1 MALVGGIVGPSSG
14 AVLEGWFNR
23 REAQRQLE
31 EAMAGTPQ
39 QDWSTAGKAA
49 ARLKHRDHVVDD
61 GEANTAQA
69 RSEQSKYPPIAL
81 MGPWSQR
88 SSDGKVLDARNPQLK
103 GFDEKTSKELPD
115 RRDEH
120 KSTYRNED
128 GTETTVYSQNRA
140 NYRDGDGKW
149 QRVDTNLKQDN
160 GGWRNTAD
168 AVTTRLAGRA
178 DAQPLVTLELDRDHA
193 LSYRLQDAAAVAGQ
207 AAGSAVTYPRVRPDA
222 DLRINATPGGFKEDL
237 VLHSVNAPTTWLF
250 PLQLKGLSA
259 KVVDNAVVLTDAK
272 GTERAVIP
280 AGFMTDSNVDEN
292 TGDPATSYGVR
303 YEIVNGNTLK
313 VELDQA
319 WLKDSARKFPV
330 TVDPSVIEYTK
341 KPSMY
346 VQRTGTSH
354 FSKSDGL
361 ELKVGRASGNINA
374 ATYLSFPGI
383 ENDLRDHRI
392 FGAQLFLL
400 NYYSWSCRPAPLNV
414 HPVTQAWTAG
424 TGHTYPGPAVG
435 GAVASSSFAQGYI
448 PSGANSSACPATGQ
462 AINLG
467 DGGRDLVQRWVNHQQ
482 PNFGLSLRASE
493 TDVFGWK
500 KIAGHASAV
509 PPSLYIT
516 HSPYNATYHI
526 ENGVPSPPVTRN
538 QDGVVKVKVTN
549 LGKNTWRP
557 GEYFLAYRRF
567 DARGGYQAEVEAAQI
582 PHDVPRNQSVTLDA
596 KIGRVEPGQYSLE
609 FTMVHKGVKVFT
621 DEQVAPARLGLQ
633 VFDVPP
639 IVTGQY
645 PPNGHS
651 APSLEQQLW
660 VNATDVDAPGGSQL
674 KYRFEVCEA
683 DKENKPIGGSCF
695 DSGYVD
701 RPTWTIPKGKIRW
714 SKTYVWRAFAYDNVT
729 ESPALP
735 YSALLTNVPQPE
747 VTSQIGAAPYSGGDR
762 DFNPVNGNYTSAA
775 VDASMATVGPDLTL
789 ARTYNSLD
797 PRRDLAF
804 GSGWVSRLDMRV
816 VEDTDGSGNVVVT
829 YPDGQ
834 TVRFGAHRNTDGTF
848 DRTYAPP
855 PGRFSTFFLETID
868 GTETWVLIDKAAN
881 QYKFRKLDGRLIE
894 IHDAQRR
901 GVKLTYGLPDVG
913 PTRITSTLTDAN
925 GRARQ
930 LRLEWGTNKHV
941 KRVFI
946 QETETK
952 LLEWKYTYDTTDPH
966 KLVSVCNPKGECT
979 NYEYEQGSHYRSV
992 VLDSRPKHYWR
1003 LGEGSGDSA
1012 RSEILTNL
1020 GKDAGKFS
1028 NVQLGKESPLAPN
1041 QNPAVGFEA
1050 ANKSVVELPRDSI
1063 RLSRDVAVELWFR
1076 TTGNGPLVGYQNKAI
1091 GEESSNG
1098 SPLLYVGEDGKLRG
1112 QFWNGRVA
1120 PLTSTGAVNDG
1131 NWHHVV
1137 LSGAVSKQQLFVD
1150 GVQQGG
1156 DLDGAIDHAN
1166 HTFTQ
1171 LGAAYGPVEN
1181 DWPGYGTGKRR
1192 YFTGEIDEVAIYEHS
1207 LGLPAVKA
1215 HLAEKAP
1222 SPHLTKI
1229 TLPSG
1234 RTASTIA
1241 YDHGNDRV
1249 REVVDSDGGKW
1260 QIDQPI
1266 MTGSEDNLI
1275 RTIQVTDPGE
1285 RLHSYD
1291 YDAKRSRILRYVSPI
1306 GMSTR
1311 PEDRLP
1317 QPATP
1322 TSNPNCQPASGVE
1335 DGAPVFCVGKGG
1347 TTPPQ
1352 VVDSAGKTRG
1362 VRTYDYDQSGFQSTI
1377 SDELG
1382 NQVKMVNDERG
1393 NVKQT
1398 TNCRRSGTDCFTSY
1412 VEHFLNPADF
1422 TDPRNDKVIGER
1434 DARSSGP
1441 ADNTYLDKSEYD
1453 TAGNLVTSTAAGGQI
1468 VKHRYSTDTS
1478 DLAVDGGNVP
1488 AGLVM
1493 STDQTGS
1500 GQTTYGYYRNGDLA
1514 WSNSP
1519 TGLKTSYKYDSL
1531 GRKTEETETS
1541 SGPAVTTKFTY
1552 DDLSRVVA
1560 TTDPAITNRVT
1571 NVTHTKETRTSYDA
1585 DGNRTRLE
1593 AVDLTGG
1600 DAARVATFGYDDR
1613 GRLTEEVDAEGRKT
1627 SHGYDHF
1634 GNKMWTVTP
1643 GGVRTDFTYTARNKI
1658 AEVWLRGYTG
1668 DPIDPTRPNED
1679 QNDET
1684 DPATNTRPGKDSL
1697 LVHSYLYD
1705 LAGRLYADVDAMG
1718 RTTKYAYYRDNSLRA
1733 IVAVGAGRDADGN
1746 RRDITVQDNVYD
1758 PAGHLIRQTVAGG
1771 TVTEYEIDEAGRTK
1785 KTVQDPGGLAR
1796 TTTLTYDAAGQVK
1809 KVEKTGNPSNY
1820 SYVGPSVTEVVD
1832 FEYDASG
1839 RQTKEIVNK
1848 GSERLTTVRTY
1859 DAYDRVK
1866 TEIDPRGI
1874 ADPARQAEYT
1884 NSYTYDEKGQLVELA
1899 GPQVQVEENGGT
1911 ARAARARIISGY
1923 NAFGQ
1928 LTHHKDAKSDLSVTT
1943 YDRLG
1948 RQVSK
1953 QSPSYTPPGATEPI
1967 VPEVRTEYE
1976 PDGKVSAVIDAGGA
1990 ITRFRYNQLGQLV
2003 EKVLPAPDAPTQPG
2017 PKTTFV
2023 HTRTGELLT
2032 TTDPSGAITKQ
2043 VYDDLKRPISATQIE
2058 RKPRAAVFT
2067 STVQYDDAGRV
2078 LKSTNP
2084 VGEIAEQVYDKLG
2097 QRIRTIDPDG
2107 SKTEFGY
2114 DGAGRE
2120 VRAVDGMGRITDR
2133 VYNQVGWLTGTLNL
2147 APDGSFIRGEQ
2158 LKHDAVGNVVEE
2170 IDALGRSTKFTFDA
2184 ADRLVKQV
2192 EPVSATDSITT
2203 TFGYNIAD
2211 QRTRT
2216 TDGRG
2221 NSTITTY
2228 NTLGL
2233 PEKVIEPSTTAHPG
2247 ESDRT
2252 WVTTYDKR
2260 GLATKVQAPGGVTR
2274 ERTYDA
2280 HGRLRAESGSGAP
2293 HATQTRTRDYDERGQ
2308 LVGVNA
2314 RNTKN
2319 IYSYNDRG
2327 QLLTA
2332 TGPSGDS
2339 SFGYDAAGR
2348 LTTATDAAGT
2358 NTFTYLKGRL
2368 STVQDGVTNALQ
2380 SFNYNA
2386 AGDLERVTY
2395 GPDAIRKY
2403 EYDSLGRQVS
2413 DKIETSTGAS
2423 IGSITYGY
2431 DLNDQLTS
2439 KVTTGTAGASSNT
2452 YGYDHAG
2459 RMTSW
2464 TSNGVTTA
2472 YEWDKSGNRVRAGD
2486 KVSSFDER
2494 NRLLS
2499 DGDYTYTYSARGTL
2513 ETRTSS
2519 GLTDTYGWDSF
2530 DQAVLR
2536 GSTSF
2541 TYDGIGRMIGRNGGT
2556 FRYSGF
2562 GIDPVSDGE
2571 TSFSR
2576 SVDGSLLA
2584 VGTGSDKKLTVSD
2597 RHGDVVG
2604 TLRPGGSSIED
2615 SVAYD
2620 PFGKRIA
2627 GTGLKVGFQGD
2638 WTDPESGE
2646 VNMGARW
2653 YNPSSGSFISRDSI
2667 SLPSSPSIAMN
2678 RYTYGAGAPMNYT
2691 DPDGHFFGWI
2701 KEKASQAWNGVKSG
2715 ATAAWNWAK
2724 TDGLEFVKEVSGY
2737 NDIKGCLTNPSWGG
2751 CAMAALNFI
2760 PAGKVVN
2767 LAAKGIKAGVKAVKA
2782 TKIGRAADNLGGGA
2796 SRLMKSAGDFMRG
2809 AAKMITEVKWVK
2821 VGGKL
2826 VKQTVS
2832 RVVKGAAKYGA
2843 GAARA
2848 VARSAGDIVRSMPGH
2863 QFAKMAAEQAAKRIP
2878 PSTFAALRKPMLSAK
2893 DLVVTSPFSPA
2904 NIVSHALD
2912 NVVDGGAVLD
2922 FFRTMVL
2929 KNTDD
2934 VIKDAPAAARMGS
2947 EVAQGAGAKVDDFA
2961 RPGRA
2966 GGSSADDLADGASG
2980 AACDLSARLGVTNSF
2995 VPGTLVLM
3003 ADGSRKKIEHVRA
3016 GDWVL
3021 AKDPTTGKS
3030 GARKVTEVRTK
3041 TSLRTMVEL
3050 TDSSSGKIKA
3060 TDEHPFWVESEKRWV
3075 KAVDL
3080 KPAYRFLTADNR
3092 QAEVTGTR
3100 TWSGLQKVHNF
3111 TVDGL
3116 HTYYVASSQE
3126 AAPLLVHN
3134 EGKKRGPAGCDD
3146 DKITLYRGTDRGLEN
3161 QLFDETGFIMSDV
3174 EQEAYRN
3181 TGSTRKSRAVT
3192 EAAHKRNVAH
3202 FGSEDGYVQAHSR
3215 NEEGDEAPAGR
3226 TIISWT
3232 EDERVAR
3239 GIFANG
3245 GEMYRIKVR
3254 RGDVL
3259 KQTLPG
3265 AGESE
3270 FLVRT
3275 RVRATRM

>member
-14 AVLEGWFNR
+14 AVLEGWFAQ

-39 QDWSTAGKAA
+39 QDWTTAGKAA
-49 ARLKHRDHVVDD
+49 ARLKHRDHVVED
-61 GEANTAQA
+61 GVANTAEA
-69 RSEQSKYPPIAL
+69 RSEQAKYPPISRT
-81 MGPWSQR
+81 GPWSQP
-88 SSDGKVLDARNPQLK
+88 SSTTKVLDSPQPQVK
-103 GFDEKTSKELPD
+103 GFDQKTSQELPE
-115 RRDEH
+115 RREEH
-120 KSTYRNED
+120 RSTYRNAD
-128 GTETTVYSQNRA
+128 GTDTTVYSQSRVNF
-140 NYRDGDGKW
+140 RDADGKW
-149 QRVDTNLKQDN
+149 QRVDTGLKQD
-160 GGWRNTAD
+160 GTGWRNAAD

-178 DAQPLVTLELDRDHA
+178 DASQLVTLELDRDHSM
-193 LSYRLQDAAAVAGQ
+193 SYRLRDAAPVAGR
-207 AAGSAVTYPRVRPDA
+207 ADGSAVTYPGVRA
-222 DLRINATPGGFKEDL
+222 ESDLRITATPGGFKEDL
-237 VLHSVNAPTTWLF
+237 VLHSASAPTTWFF

-259 KVVDNAVVLTDAK
+259 KVVDNAVVLTD
-272 GTERAVIP
+272 GTGAERAVIP
-280 AGFMTDSNVDEN
+280 AGFMTDSNVDAN

-303 YEIVNGNTLK
+303 YEIVDGTTLK
-313 VELDQA
+313 VELDRA
-319 WLKDSARKFPV
+319 WLADGARKFPV
-330 TVDPSVIEYTK
+330 TVDPSVLERKAAT
-341 KPSMY
+341 SMY
-346 VQRTGTSH
+346 VQRTGSSS
-354 FSKSDGL
+354 FSRSDGL
-361 ELKVGRASGNINA
+361 ELKVGRASGGINA
-374 ATYLSFPGI
+374 TTYLAFPGI
-383 ENDLRDHRI
+383 ENDLRNHRI

-400 NYYSWSCRPAPLNV
+400 NYYSWSCRPAPMSV
-414 HPVTQAWTAG
+414 HPVTQGWTAG
-424 TGHTYPGPAVG
+424 AGHTYPGPAVG
-435 GAVASSSFAQGYI
+435 DAVASSSFAQGYI

-467 DGGRDLVQRWVNHQQ
+467 DAGRDLVQRWVNHSQA
-482 PNFGLSLRASE
+482 NFGLSLRASE

-500 KIAGHASAV
+500 KIAGHNSAV
-509 PPSLYIT
+509 PPTLYVT

-526 ENGVPSPPVTRN
+526 ENGVPAPPVTRN
-538 QDGVVKVKVTN
+538 QDGVIKVKVTN
-549 LGKNTWRP
+549 LGRDTWRP

-567 DARGGYQAEVEAAQI
+567 DARGGYQAETESAQL
-582 PHDVPRNQSVTLDA
+582 PHDVPRGQSVTLDA

-621 DEQVAPARLGLQ
+621 DEQVPPARLGLQ

-651 APSLEQQLW
+651 ATSLAQQLW

-683 DKENKPIGGSCF
+683 DRENKPVAGSCF
-695 DSGYVD
+695 DSGRVD
-701 RPTWTIPKGKIRW
+701 RPTWTIPAGKIRW
-714 SKTYVWRAFAYDNVT
+714 SKTYLWRAFAFDGSS
-729 ESPALP
+729 ESEALP
-735 YSALLTNVPQPE
+735 FSALLTNVPQPE

-775 VDASMATVGPDLTL
+775 IDASLATVGPDLTL

-855 PGRFSTFFLETID
+855 PGRFATFFLETID
-868 GTETWVLIDKAAN
+868 GSQTYVLVDKAAN
-881 QYKFRKLDGRLIE
+881 HYKFRKLDGRLIE
-894 IHDAQRR
+894 IHDAHRR

-913 PTRITSTLTDAN
+913 PTRITSTVSN
-925 GRARQ
+925 RQ

-941 KRVFI
+941 KRAFI
-946 QETETK
+946 QESESK
-952 LLEWKYTYDTTDPH
+952 VLEWKYTYDTTDPH
-966 KLVSVCNPKGECT
+966 KLISVCNPKSECT
-979 NYEYEQGSHYRSV
+979 TYDYEQGSHYRSV

-1003 LGEGSGDSA
+1003 LGETTGDSA

-1020 GKDAGKFS
+1020 GKDAAKFKD
-1028 NVQLGKESPLAPN
+1028 VQLGKASPLDGN
-1041 QNPAVGFEA
+1041 QNPAAGF
-1050 ANKSVVELPRDSI
+1050 NGTSSVVELPRDAV
-1063 RLSRDVAVELWFR
+1063 RLSRDVAVEMWFR
-1076 TTGNGPLVGYQNKAI
+1076 TTGNGPLLGYQNKAV
-1091 GEESSNG
+1091 GEDATSG
-1098 SPLLYVGEDGKLRG
+1098 VPMLYVGTDGKLRG

-1120 PLTSTGAVNDG
+1120 PLTSAAAVNDG

-1137 LSGAVSKQQLFVD
+1137 LTGAVSKQQLFVD

-1156 DLDGAIDHAN
+1156 DLDGDIDHAN
-1166 HTFTQ
+1166 LSFAQ
-1171 LGAAYGPVEN
+1171 AGAAYAPVEG
-1181 DWPGYGTGKRR
+1181 DWPGYGAGKRR
-1192 YFTGEIDEVAIYEHS
+1192 FFTGEVDEVAVYEHS

-1215 HLAEKAP
+1215 HIAEKAQA
-1222 SPHLTKI
+1222 PHLTKI

-1249 REVVDSDGGKW
+1249 REVVDADGGKW
-1260 QIDQPI
+1260 KIEQPV

-1275 RTIQVTDPGE
+1275 RTVGVTDPGE
-1285 RLHSYD
+1285 RPHSYD
-1291 YDAKRSRILRYVSPI
+1291 YDAKRSRILRYTSPI

-1317 QPATP
+1317 QPAAP
-1322 TSNPNCQPASGVE
+1322 TTNPNCQPASGVE

-1352 VVDSAGKTRG
+1352 IVDSTGKTRG
-1362 VRTYDYDQSGFQSTI
+1362 VRSYDYDASGFQSTI
-1377 SDELG
+1377 TDELG

-1398 TNCRRSGTDCFTSY
+1398 TTCRRSGTDCSTSY

-1441 ADNTYLDKSEYD
+1441 ADDRYLDRSEYD
-1453 TAGNLVTSTAAGGQI
+1453 VHGNLVTGTAAGGQ
-1468 VKHRYSTDTS
+1468 VVTHRYSTDSS
-1478 DLAVDGGNVP
+1478 DQAADGGNVP

-1493 STDQTGS
+1493 STQQTGS
-1500 GQTTYGYYRNGDLA
+1500 GTTLYSYFRNGDLE
-1514 WSNSP
+1514 SETSP

-1531 GRKTEETETS
+1531 GRKTEETES
-1541 SGPAVTTKFTY
+1541 SPSTPPVTTKYTY

-1560 TTDPAITNRVT
+1560 TTDPAITNTVSG
-1571 NVTHTKETRTSYDA
+1571 VVHTRETRSTFDA
-1585 DGNRTRLE
+1585 DGNRTKLE

-1600 DAARVATFGYDDR
+1600 DAPRVATFGYDDR
-1613 GRLTEEVDAEGRKT
+1613 GRLAEEVDAEGNKT

-1634 GNKMWTVTP
+1634 GNKMWTVSP

-1668 DPIDPTRPNED
+1668 DPVDPTRPNEG
-1679 QNDET
+1679 QNDQDDVDAPT
-1684 DPATNTRPGKDSL
+1684 KPGKDSL

-1705 LAGRLYADVDAMG
+1705 LAGRLHADVDAMG

-1746 RRDITVQDNVYD
+1746 RRDITVQDNAYD
-1758 PAGHLIRQTVAGG
+1758 PAGHLVRQVVAGG
-1771 TVTEYEIDEAGRTK
+1771 LVTEYEVDEAGRTR

-1796 TTTLTYDAAGQVK
+1796 TTELTYDAAGQVK
-1809 KVEKTGNPSNY
+1809 RVVKTGNPSNFPAT
-1820 SYVGPSVTEVVD
+1820 SSVTEVVD
-1832 FEYDASG
+1832 FEYDAMG
-1839 RQTKEIVNK
+1839 RQTKEIVHR
-1848 GSERLTTVRTY
+1848 GAADPLVTERTY
-1859 DAYDRVK
+1859 DAYDRVR
-1866 TEIDPRGI
+1866 TEVDPRGV
-1874 ADPARQAEYT
+1874 ADPARRAEYT
-1884 NSYTYDEKGQLVELA
+1884 NSYTYDAKGQLVQLT
-1899 GPQVQVEENGGT
+1899 GPLVKAEENG
-1911 ARAARARIISGY
+1911 APAQDARARITSGY
-1923 NAFGQ
+1923 NTFGQ
-1928 LTHHKDAKSDLSVTT
+1928 VTHHRDAKNDVTET
-1943 YDRLG
+1943 TFDKLG
-1948 RQVSK
+1948 RQVAK
-1953 QSPSYTPPGATEPI
+1953 KSPGYTPPGATEAI

-1990 ITRFRYNQLGQLV
+1990 VTRFRYNQLGQLV
-2003 EKVLPAPDAPTQPG
+2003 EKVLPSPDAPTQPG
-2017 PKTTFV
+2017 AKTSYV

-2043 VYDDLKRPISATQIE
+2043 VYDDLKRPIAATQIE

-2067 STVQYDDAGRV
+2067 STFSYDDAGRV

-2084 VGEIAEQVYDKLG
+2084 AGDVSEQVYDKLG
-2097 QRIRTIDPDG
+2097 QRIRSIDPDG
-2107 SKTEFGY
+2107 AKTEFGY

-2120 VRAVDGMGRITDR
+2120 VRTVDGMGRITDR

-2170 IDALGRSTKFTFDA
+2170 IDALGRSTKFTYDA

-2203 TFGYNIAD
+2203 TFGYSVAD

-2228 NTLGL
+2228 NALGL
-2233 PEKVIEPSTTAHPG
+2233 PEKVIEPATTAHPN
-2247 ESDRT
+2247 EADRT
-2252 WVTTYDKR
+2252 WTTTYDKR
-2260 GLATKVQAPGGVTR
+2260 GLATKVQVPGGITR

-2280 HGRLRAESGSGAP
+2280 LGRLRTESGSGAA
-2293 HATQTRTRDYDERGQ
+2293 HATQTRTRDYDERG
-2308 LVGVNA
+2308 LVVGVNA

-2319 IYSYNDRG
+2319 VYTYNDRG

-2332 TGPSGDS
+2332 TGPSGNS

-2348 LTTATDAAGT
+2348 LTTKTDAAGT

-2368 STVQDGVTNALQ
+2368 SSIQDGVTNALQ
-2380 SFNYNA
+2380 SLAYNA
-2386 AGDLERVTY
+2386 AGDLDRITY

-2403 EYDSLGRQVS
+2403 EYDDLGREKA
-2413 DKIETSTGAS
+2413 DKIETSTGAT

-2439 KVTTGTAGASSNT
+2439 KVTTGTAGASTNT

-2464 TSNGVTTA
+2464 TSNGVTTD
-2472 YEWDKSGNRVRAGD
+2472 YGWDKSGNRVRAGD
-2486 KVSSFDER
+2486 KVSTFDQR
-2494 NRLLS
+2494 NRLES

-2513 ETRTSS
+2513 EGRTSS
-2519 GLTDTYGWDSF
+2519 GLTDTYGWDAF

-2536 GSTSF
+2536 GSTTF
-2541 TYDGIGRMIGRNGGT
+2541 TYDGLGRMIGRNGGT
-2556 FRYSGF
+2556 FAYAGF

-2571 TSFSR
+2571 SLFSR
-2576 SVDGSLLA
+2576 GIDDSLLA
-2584 VGTGSDKKLTVSD
+2584 VGTGDQKKLTVSD

-2620 PFGKRIA
+2620 PFGKRVA
-2627 GTGLKVGFQGD
+2627 GTGLKVGYQGD

-2653 YNPSSGSFISRDSI
+2653 YSPSTGSFTSRDSI
-2667 SLPSSPSIAMN
+2667 VLPSSPSIAMN
-2678 RYTYGAGAPMNYT
+2678 RYTYGAGSPMNYD

-2701 KEKASQAWNGVKSG
+2701 KEKAKQVGNAISDG
-2715 ATAAWNWAK
+2715 AKAAWNWAK

-2782 TKIGRAADNLGGGA
+2782 TKIGRAAENIGGG
-2796 SRLMKSAGDFMRG
+2796 LKSAGGIMR
-2809 AAKMITEVKWVK
+2809 AAGKVITEVKWVK
-2821 VGGKL
+2821 IGGKL

-2848 VARSAGDIVRSMPGH
+2848 VARSAGDIIRAMPGH
-2863 QFAKMAAEQAAKRIP
+2863 AFAKMAAEQAAKRIP
-2878 PSTFAALRKPMLSAK
+2878 PSTFAALRKPMVAAK

-2904 NIVSHALD
+2904 SIVSHALD

-2934 VIKDAPAAARMGS
+2934 VIKEAPAAARMGS
-2947 EVAQGAGAKVDDFA
+2947 EVAQGAGAKLDDVA
-2961 RPGRA
+2961 RPGRS
-2966 GGSSADDLADGASG
+2966 GGSRSDDLADGAAG
-2980 AACDLSARLGVTNSF
+2980 AACSLASRLGVTNSF
-2995 VPGTLVLM
+2995 APGTLVLM
-3003 ADGSRKKIEHVRA
+3003 ADGSRKKIEDVRA
-3016 GDWVL
+3016 GDRVL
-3021 AKDPTTGKS
+3021 AKDPTTGKF
-3030 GARKVTEVRTK
+3030 GAREVTEVRSK
-3041 TSLRTMVEL
+3041 VSERTMVEL
-3050 TDSSSGKIKA
+3050 TDSSGGKIQA

-3075 KAVDL
+3075 KAADL
-3080 KPAYRFLTADNR
+3080 RPSYRFLTADNR
-3092 QAEVTGTR
+3092 SAEVTGTR
-3100 TWSGLQKVHNF
+3100 SWSGVQQVHNF

-3116 HTYYVASSQE
+3116 HTYFVASSRE

-3134 EGKKRGPAGCDD
+3134 EGSTPPIESMGDGCELRDPFSIRFTQKTAGWNYSNGGNINDFVQAIRSGNVDWSRFEPVRLVQRPSGLFSLDNRRLVAFQMADAAIPAVMAPD
-3146 DKITLYRGTDRGLEN
+3146 N
-3161 QLFDETGFIMSDV
+3161 DETDDV
-3174 EQEAYRN
+3174 WRKHYN
-3181 TGSTRKSRAVT
+3181 TQTDGVGISIRKNRKDKVG
-3192 EAAHKRNVAH
+3192 KWWPGV
-3202 FGSEDGYVQAHSR
+3202 
-3215 NEEGDEAPAGR
+3215 
-3226 TIISWT
+3226 
-3232 EDERVAR
+3232 R
-3239 GIFANG
+3239 GVSPDWDITQG
-3245 GEMYRIKVR
+3245 
-3254 RGDVL
+3254 
-3259 KQTLPG
+3259 P
-3265 AGESE
+3265 
-3270 FLVRT
+3270 
-3275 RVRATRM
+3275 